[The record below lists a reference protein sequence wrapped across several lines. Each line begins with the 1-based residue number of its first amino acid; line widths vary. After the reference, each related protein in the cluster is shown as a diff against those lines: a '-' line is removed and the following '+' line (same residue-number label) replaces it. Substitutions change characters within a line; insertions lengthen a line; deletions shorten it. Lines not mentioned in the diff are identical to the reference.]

1 MRAESKHNMYT
12 LLDAG
17 DGSKYRLT
25 QVRPIPERLIRAR
38 VFDSVGLAV
47 SGIGVALHYDTDT
60 LLNLDSQ
67 RLKTAWRETA
77 FFEYTNRDGV
87 VEFPFDLHQ
96 GAPYVLWVLSVA
108 HKSDGA
114 EGITSGVEVFF
125 RLVYEQEAKPAKKV
139 EDPLRLRSVIE
150 TVLGI
155 LEDKEAAEGMGIE
168 HAIILLR
175 SALEISED
183 L

>member
-1 MRAESKHNMYT
+1 MYT

-25 QVRPIPERLIRAR
+25 QVRPIPEKLIRVR
-38 VFDSVGLAV
+38 VFDSVGAPS
-47 SGIGVALHYDTDT
+47 SGLPIALHYHTDT

-96 GAPYVLWVLSVA
+96 GAPYTVWVLSMA
-108 HKSDGA
+108 YPSDGA

-125 RLVYEQEAKPAKKV
+125 RLVHEQEAKPAKKV
-139 EDPLRLRSVIE
+139 DAPLHLRSVLE

-155 LEDKEAAEGMGIE
+155 LEDWETADGMGIE
-168 HAIILLR
+168 HAVILLR
-175 SALEISED
+175 SALEITED